1 MSITDPLWTIAR
13 PLASVAGRDLH
24 VVREGHRSARQ
35 LGLVHRLEPAH
46 GVGVVTV
53 TIEPDGA
60 DASVLTIEHA
70 LLPSG
75 LSDQHAHGWTLIAE
89 QLAQAVS
96 RPA

>member
-1 MSITDPLWTIAR
+1 M
-13 PLASVAGRDLH
+13 
-24 VVREGHRSARQ
+24 
-35 LGLVHRLEPAH
+35 
-46 GVGVVTV
+46 TV

-75 LSDQHAHGWTLIAE
+75 LADQHAHGWTLIAE